1 MHLDSNYCQCA
12 GRITPYELS
21 RKSRALT
28 WMVASGSLRRVMI
41 ALHLGAHLLMMSV
54 LNEARS
60 IIIRT
65 PHCVFLGLDGVLPT
79 SITRVTLKRY
89 GLEPEIPKETF
100 DRKTWTRLM
109 SILFVYSHG
118 SESRRCCNRAHG
130 KNALAQSKGTNGREG
145 VQPQGHQRSCG

>member
-1 MHLDSNYCQCA
+1 
-12 GRITPYELS
+12 
-21 RKSRALT
+21 
-28 WMVASGSLRRVMI
+28 
-41 ALHLGAHLLMMSV
+41 MMSV

-109 SILFVYSHG
+109 SILFCLFP
-118 SESRRCCNRAHG
+118 RFRIATM
-130 KNALAQSKGTNGREG
+130 L
-145 VQPQGHQRSCG
+145 QPCTRQERPGAVKRNKRP